1 MNCGGRRWPQRSCWW
16 PRCGGDRAQLQPWR
30 RFRRGSYQKWSD
42 GWHRAHAGDAA
53 DHHRALSLTASQQT
67 SCLGGVQ
74 YQLPE
79 GDGPNDYDGF
89 ADDFGLD
96 AVWDMTD
103 TLDYAPTG
111 VAGAEGGPAPAR
123 SRGAL
128 TASVLTTSDVSDEAP
143 RAIAHPGRRT
153 MPVTSDLTAK
163 QLADWHQATLPTT
176 S

>member
-1 MNCGGRRWPQRSCWW
+1 M
-16 PRCGGDRAQLQPWR
+16 
-30 RFRRGSYQKWSD
+30 
-42 GWHRAHAGDAA
+42 
-53 DHHRALSLTASQQT
+53 
-67 SCLGGVQ
+67 GGVQ